1 MQRLVTRNRWISSWL
16 MASAIVGLGP
26 TLVRAEVDEPA
37 ASDETPRLIVLISVD
52 QLGSELFTR
61 MQPTFSGGFRLLL
74 DRGTEFRK
82 AEYRHAKTETAPGH
96 ATIAAGTHPSRHG
109 IIGNWWLERGDP
121 EELLSVD
128 DEQYDK
134 SPRKLARSTLGDWL
148 KDHAEAA
155 KVIAA
160 SAKDRSAILLGGR
173 SADLAVWFDDE
184 SGRLVSSPY
193 YAQPMWFESFD
204 SRRLADELFGRIWTP
219 LPLTGDDLEQLQ
231 IEEVDR
237 GPREHGFPHVP
248 GPLDLAPEEDFY
260 DGLWD
265 SPWLDEIVARFALEA
280 IRSENLGADEAVDL
294 LALSFSASD
303 SVGHDWGPNSR
314 EQIDVLLRLDRLL
327 GELFDQIDEVVGL
340 GRTIVALTSDHGSVP
355 APEVLW
361 TRGEKGEFP
370 SAETVQCVQSV
381 GRRLAE
387 AHGVERWLEAG
398 PFLDND
404 LEKRTGLARSEL
416 ELRTAAEAGKCP
428 SVARVWTRGELMAAE
443 PGDEIQQL
451 FANSFFADRSPDF
464 LIQFDEYFMTSR
476 RMFTT
481 HGTVYPY
488 DRRVPILIM
497 APGVLTGPVNRPV
510 APIDIAPTLAA
521 LAGVPYPDDLDGT
534 DLTLLLTRT
543 VD

>member
-1 MQRLVTRNRWISSWL
+1 
-16 MASAIVGLGP
+16 MASAVVALGP

-96 ATIAAGTHPSRHG
+96 ATIATGTHPSRHG

-134 SPRKLARSTLGDWL
+134 SPHKLVRSTLGDWL
-148 KDHAEAA
+148 KDHAETA

-160 SAKDRSAILLGGR
+160 SAKDRSAILLGGK

-184 SGRLVSSPY
+184 SGRLVTSPY
-193 YAQPMWFESFD
+193 YAGATWLESFD
-204 SRRLADELFGRIWTP
+204 SRRLADEFFGRMWTP
-219 LPLTGDDLEQLQ
+219 LPVPADELERLE

-237 GPREHGFPHVP
+237 GPREHGFPHAS
-248 GPLDLAPEEDFY
+248 GPLDLAAAEDFY

-265 SPWLDEIVARFALEA
+265 SPWLDELIIRLALEVM
-280 IRSENLGADEAVDL
+280 RTQDLGSDDAVDL
-294 LALSFSASD
+294 LALGFSASD

-314 EQIDVLLRLDRLL
+314 EQIDVMLRLDRLL
-327 GELFDQIDEVVGL
+327 GELFDQIDQTVGL

-355 APEVLW
+355 APEVRQK
-361 TRGEKGEFP
+361 RGEKGEAP
-370 SAETVQCVQSV
+370 GAETVQCIQSV

-387 AHGVERWLEAG
+387 AHGVERWLVAG

-404 LEKRTGLARSEL
+404 LEKLTGLSRKEL
-416 ELRTAAEAGKCP
+416 ELRTAAAAEECP
-428 SVARVWTRGELMAAE
+428 SVARVWTRGELMN
-443 PGDEIQQL
+443 GDAGDVTQQL

-476 RMFTT
+476 SMFTT

-497 APGVLTGPVNRPV
+497 APGVLAGPVNRPV

-534 DLTLLLTRT
+534 DLTRLLTRT
-543 VD
+543 AD